1 MPFYKSFHLKRSTPL
16 AHMAVRGHVANWLQL
31 LVQTAHCGWLRYINT
46 SFLRA
51 AELPSCCCWGGY
63 LQKPAASSSRPETLT
78 YDASALQVWALRWT
92 LTSERLF
99 GFGTRHLRICE
110 ETPDCQT
117 PAAAFC
123 NVQTPTQELE
133 RRWFSVSRAELLR
146 VMFEYI
152 RSFMLLRSSL
162 GSDPIKRMNSGTRRV
177 QLI

>member
-1 MPFYKSFHLKRSTPL
+1 MTALYKYVFPPR
-16 AHMAVRGHVANWLQL
+16 
-31 LVQTAHCGWLRYINT
+31 C
-46 SFLRA
+46 RA
-51 AELPSCCCWGGY
+51 AELLLLGGIFAEAGGEQ
-63 LQKPAASSSRPETLT
+63 L
-78 YDASALQVWALRWT
+78 SARDPDLRCLST
-92 LTSERLF
+92 PGVGSEVDSDVRELF

-162 GSDPIKRMNSGTRRV
+162 GSDPIKRMNTGTRRV

>member
-1 MPFYKSFHLKRSTPL
+1 MAAASRTNSTLWVTALYKYVFPPR
-16 AHMAVRGHVANWLQL
+16 
-31 LVQTAHCGWLRYINT
+31 C
-46 SFLRA
+46 RA

-63 LQKPAASSSRPETLT
+63 LQKLAASSSRPETLT

-133 RRWFSVSRAELLR
+133 RRWFSVSRAGLLR

-162 GSDPIKRMNSGTRRV
+162 GSDPIKRMNTGTRRV